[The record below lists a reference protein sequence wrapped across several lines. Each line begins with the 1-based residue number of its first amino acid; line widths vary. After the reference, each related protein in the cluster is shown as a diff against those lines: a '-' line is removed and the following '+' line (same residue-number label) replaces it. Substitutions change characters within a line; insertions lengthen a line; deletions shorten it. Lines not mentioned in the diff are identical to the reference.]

1 MKRTLVVLATLL
13 LGACAQ
19 QMAKEQPA
27 AQQPVSQERPAT
39 DARGKAKA
47 HTELGMVYLQS
58 GQLGV
63 ALDEARIAL
72 SSDSDYAPA
81 YNLLGLVHMYLQENA
96 VAQSN
101 FERAL
106 RLAPNDP
113 EIKNSYG
120 SLLCQT
126 GRESEAMA
134 LFLAAARNP
143 FYDTPTIAYTNAGRC
158 ALLMKDDKVAEENFR
173 RAIQVDGRNVLA
185 LFEIADIY
193 YRRGDYAETKRLLTE
208 MHRLSDPS
216 AASLWLALRTERKL
230 GNRADEAS
238 LNLELRRKF
247 PGTPE
252 HQAMMQGNYE

>member
-1 MKRTLVVLATLL
+1 
-13 LGACAQ
+13 
-19 QMAKEQPA
+19 
-27 AQQPVSQERPAT
+27 
-39 DARGKAKA
+39 
-47 HTELGMVYLQS
+47 MVYLQG

-72 SSDSDYAPA
+72 SSDSEYAPA

-96 VAQSN
+96 LAQTN
-101 FERAL
+101 FERAS

-126 GRESEAMA
+126 GREREGMS

-143 FYDTPTIAYTNAGRC
+143 LYETPTIPYTNAGRC
-158 ALLMKDDKVAEENFR
+158 ALLLKDDKLAEENFR
-173 RAIQVDGRNVLA
+173 RAVQVDGRNVLA
-185 LFEIADIY
+185 IYELADIY
-193 YRRGDYAETKRLLTE
+193 YRRGNFIEAKRLLTE

-238 LNLELRRKF
+238 LNLELRRRF